1 MNNITVVNTIIVIAF
16 NKTPVPIYNTVNDDN
31 TNAQLGHIKNVINI
45 NVGKNIIAPAGIN
58 SNIEQK
64 FSVSFFLPVL
74 HNVLL
79 LKHKQ
84 WNNPNVRN
92 IIICTIMLIPNDNI
106 DIDRSNHE

>member
-45 NVGKNIIAPAGIN
+45 NVGKNIIAPAGIKA
-58 SNIEQK
+58 NIEQK

-74 HNVLL
+74 HNELL
-79 LKHKQ
+79 L
-84 WNNPNVRN
+84 
-92 IIICTIMLIPNDNI
+92 
-106 DIDRSNHE
+106 